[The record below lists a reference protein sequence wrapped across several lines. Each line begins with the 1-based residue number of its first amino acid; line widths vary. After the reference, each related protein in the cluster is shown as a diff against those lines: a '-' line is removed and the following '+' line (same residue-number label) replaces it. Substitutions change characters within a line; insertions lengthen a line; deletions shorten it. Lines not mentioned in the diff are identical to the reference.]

1 MKFGLTPIAEAE
13 GAILAHSL
21 KGASK
26 PHKKGKVLDAAAIAD
41 LASAGHK
48 EITVARLED
57 GDLHEDAAATHIAE
71 AVTGEGLRLTS
82 ATTGRVNLYA
92 VGAGLVQID
101 VAALDA
107 LNAIDPMITIA
118 TVPNYHR
125 ADADGLVATIK
136 IISYGVRAA
145 DVTRA
150 AAAAKNAIRM
160 ALPTIRTATLIE
172 TTTDGEEPSP
182 KGRHAMIGRL
192 DRFGVSMTERVIVS
206 HKTDAIAAAIK
217 SCTSDLVMILT
228 ASATS
233 DPMDVAPKGVRTA
246 GGTVTRFGMPV
257 DPGNLLFIGAQG
269 GRPVI
274 GLPGCARSIALNG
287 ADWVLERVLCGIEVT
302 HADISAMGVGGLL
315 KEIPTRP
322 APREG

>member
-1 MKFGLTPIAEAE
+1 MKFGLIPIAEAE
-13 GAILAHSL
+13 GSILAHSL
-21 KGASK
+21 KGASG
-26 PHKKGKVLDAAAIAD
+26 PHKKGTVLDKEAISD
-41 LASAGHK
+41 LSRAGHQD
-48 EITVARLED
+48 ITVARLEA
-57 GDLHEDAAATHIAE
+57 GDLHEDIAATRIAE
-71 AVTGEGLRLTS
+71 AVAGEGLRLTS

-92 VGAGLVQID
+92 THAGLVLID
-101 VAALDA
+101 IPALNA

-136 IISYGVRAA
+136 IISYGVREGDVLKAVGAA
-145 DVTRA
+145 SQS
-150 AAAAKNAIRM
+150 IRM
-160 ALPTIRTATLIE
+160 ASPQIRTATLIE
-172 TTTDGEEPSP
+172 TRTDDDEPSP

-192 DRFGVSMTERVIVS
+192 DRFGVAMTERVIVP
-206 HKTDAIAAAIK
+206 HKTAFIADAIAASSAE
-217 SCTSDLVMILT
+217 LVMILT

-233 DPMDVAPKGVRTA
+233 DPMDVAPEGVRAA

-257 DPGNLLFIGAQG
+257 DPGNLLFIGQQG

-315 KEIPTRP
+315 KEIPIRP